1 MASPGCRA
9 TSSITDL
16 TQDGRAA
23 RQGSAFLA
31 LRGSAEHGLKYA
43 PQAVANGAR
52 AVLWE
57 PAPVAV
63 IPDLPSEIL
72 VAPVPRL
79 REHAS
84 TIADRFFGAPSSRL
98 AVAGITGTNGKTT
111 CAYLLAQALEAA
123 GRPAGYMGTIGTGR
137 PQRLTASALTTGDAV
152 TVQRTLEQL
161 RREGAANVA
170 MEVSSH
176 ALDQARVGAVR
187 FHTAVFTNL
196 TRDHLDY
203 HGTMDSYGAAKARLF
218 AREDLVSRVIN
229 VDDAFGRQLALDPRG
244 RGRVVVTSRG
254 HQSRT
259 RSAAGFVRAMQ
270 VKLSTRGIEL
280 EFDSSWGT
288 GALVCPLVGDFN
300 VDNLLT
306 VIAVLLDWDIALEQV
321 IESLARVRAAP
332 GRMETFG
339 GVHAPLAV
347 VDYAH
352 TPDALRKALL
362 AARAHCVGRL
372 AVVFG
377 CGGDRDPG
385 KRPIMG
391 AIAAELADDIVITD
405 DNPRG
410 ESPPAIA
417 ADIAAG
423 IPAGKPFR
431 IELDRALRDSRSAE
445 RRDACGRRADR
456 RKGARGLPDLRHGT
470 PRLQRSESRLGH
482 TCHARGRYGM
492 NRTLLEFAQSCGGTL
507 RGADRAYTG
516 VSTDTRTLKAGEL
529 FVALRGPRFNANDFV
544 AAAEAAGA
552 AGAVVD
558 SPVERP
564 LAQVVV
570 PDTQAAL
577 TTSAAAWRAQ
587 FSMPIVGVAGSNG
600 KTTVKEMTAAI
611 LERSGNTLAT
621 RGNLNNHIGVPLT
634 LHRLDGTHR
643 YAVVEIGA
651 NRAGEVADLV
661 KLARPTVGPHHQRRS
676 RASRGLRQHGGCRA
690 RRGRNG
696 GGTRR
701 LRHRGDQCRRR
712 LRRPVAQHGARP
724 DLDVR
729 SGAACGFFGD
739 RHAHRDRPHWFRHAF
754 HAACAGRRD
763 AHRAAP
769 GGRAQRP
776 QRAVRGGGGHRRG
789 RLARRRPRR
798 PCHNAP
804 GSWPIAV
811 QNRAEWRLDC
821 RRFL

>member
-1 MASPGCRA
+1 MNAAQAQSQSLAKLLDGIAGLPRDV
-9 TSSITDL
+9 SVTDL

-23 RQGSAFLA
+23 RSGSAFLA

-111 CAYLLAQALEAA
+111 CAYLLAQALESA
-123 GRPAGYMGTIGTGR
+123 GQPAGYMGTIGTGR

-152 TVQRTLEQL
+152 TVQRTLEKL
-161 RREGAANVA
+161 RREGAVSVA

-187 FHTAVFTNL
+187 FRTAVFTNL

-203 HGTMDSYGAAKARLF
+203 HGTMDSYGEAKARLF

-259 RSAAGFVRAMQ
+259 RAAAGFVRAMQ

-321 IESLARVRAAP
+321 IESLTHVRAAP

-362 AARAHCVGRL
+362 AARAHCLGRL

-410 ESPPAIA
+410 ESPAAIA

-431 IELDRALRDSRSAE
+431 IELDRARAIREAVTEARPADVVLIAGKGHEDYQIYGTE
-445 RRDACGRRADR
+445 RRAFSDQ
-456 RKGARGLPDLRHGT
+456 KV
-470 PRLQRSESRLGH
+470 
-482 TCHARGRYGM
+482 
-492 NRTLLEFAQSCGGTL
+492 
-507 RGADRAYTG
+507 
-516 VSTDTRTLKAGEL
+516 VSA
-529 FVALRGPRFNANDFV
+529 
-544 AAAEAAGA
+544 
-552 AGAVVD
+552 
-558 SPVERP
+558 
-564 LAQVVV
+564 
-570 PDTQAAL
+570 
-577 TTSAAAWRAQ
+577 
-587 FSMPIVGVAGSNG
+587 
-600 KTTVKEMTAAI
+600 
-611 LERSGNTLAT
+611 TLAT
-621 RGNLNNHIGVPLT
+621 R
-634 LHRLDGTHR
+634 
-643 YAVVEIGA
+643 
-651 NRAGEVADLV
+651 AG
-661 KLARPTVGPHHQRRS
+661 
-676 RASRGLRQHGGCRA
+676 
-690 RRGRNG
+690 
-696 GGTRR
+696 
-701 LRHRGDQCRRR
+701 
-712 LRRPVAQHGARP
+712 
-724 DLDVR
+724 
-729 SGAACGFFGD
+729 GAA
-739 RHAHRDRPHWFRHAF
+739 
-754 HAACAGRRD
+754 
-763 AHRAAP
+763 
-769 GGRAQRP
+769 
-776 QRAVRGGGGHRRG
+776 
-789 RLARRRPRR
+789 
-798 PCHNAP
+798 
-804 GSWPIAV
+804 
-811 QNRAEWRLDC
+811 
-821 RRFL
+821 